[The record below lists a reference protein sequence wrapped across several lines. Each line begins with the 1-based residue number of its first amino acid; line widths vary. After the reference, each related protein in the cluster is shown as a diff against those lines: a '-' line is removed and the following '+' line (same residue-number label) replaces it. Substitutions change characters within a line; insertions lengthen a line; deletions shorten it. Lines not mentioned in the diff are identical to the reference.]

1 MFSLPEL
8 SSQYGQAVYPHLTP
22 HLFPLMNILL
32 TGGLLNLLCVSL
44 TLDHGHRDHRGSG
57 FALTRYI
64 LPSAVFATVSNIP
77 KFLMIKTVHHEGSV
91 LYFPTGACNIS
102 KFPTAKKRNY
112 LLLPFFKQKLTEKEI
127 FTFMISKISHQN

>member
-44 TLDHGHRDHRGSG
+44 TLDHGPRDHRGLMA
-57 FALTRYI
+57 ALARYI
-64 LPSAVFATVSNIP
+64 LPSAIFASVSNIP
-77 KFLMIKTVHHEGSV
+77 KFLLVKTVHHEGWV
-91 LYFPTGACNIS
+91 GQ
-102 KFPTAKKRNY
+102 R
-112 LLLPFFKQKLTEKEI
+112 EI
-127 FTFMISKISHQN
+127 